1 MPKQKLKK
9 IMFFGDLKKL
19 RCMKNGSKKPT
30 NKLIQQ
36 KKKTNEPMK
45 SLKKQ
50 TANQNKVRVSIVN
63 SRGHDNPPKWVHH
76 PISKRISTI
85 CETTQWI
92 E

>member
-1 MPKQKLKK
+1 
-9 IMFFGDLKKL
+9 MFFGDLKKL
-19 RCMKNGSKKPT
+19 RCMKNGAKKPT

-36 KKKTNEPMK
+36 KKTNEPMK

-63 SRGHDNPPKWVHH
+63 SRGHDNPPKWVYH

-85 CETTQWI
+85 CEITQWI

>member
-36 KKKTNEPMK
+36 KKRPM
-45 SLKKQ
+45 
-50 TANQNKVRVSIVN
+50 NR
-63 SRGHDNPPKWVHH
+63 
-76 PISKRISTI
+76 
-85 CETTQWI
+85 
-92 E
+92 